1 MRLRNVPGSREAIA
15 DSPLAINE
23 PKKLKGKWNEEF
35 GNNNP
40 IRIEIGMGKGKFITQ
55 LAMEN
60 PDINYVGIEK
70 YSSVLIRAI
79 EKCEDIEIK
88 NLRFIRM
95 EAEYIQDV
103 FEKDEVDRIYLNFSD
118 PWPKDRHAKRR
129 LTSKQ
134 FFERYDGIL
143 KKDGIVEFKTDND
156 LLFQFSLEQV
166 PEAGWNLDKFTWDLH
181 NDEEMV
187 KGNVMTEYESKS
199 FSFISSFASRT
210 FSFFTIGMSIFLASS
225 RSLTQSSSKPAI
237 TATHGTPRSIPGMP
251 AIQPPSVM
259 AKIIHKGRSP
269 VELPRILGPI
279 RLPSSC

>member
-23 PKKLKGKWNEEF
+23 PKELKGKWNEEF

-129 LTSKQ
+129 LTSRQ
-134 FFERYDGIL
+134 FFARYDQML
-143 KKDGIVEFKTDND
+143 KKTGRVEFKTDNKD
-156 LLFQFSLEQV
+156 LFDFSVEEV
-166 PEAGWNLDKFTWDLH
+166 KEAGWILEECTYDLH
-181 NDEEMV
+181 NDARLNE
-187 KGNVMTEYESKS
+187 GNVMTEYVKK
-199 FSFISSFASRT
+199 FSEM
-210 FSFFTIGMSIFLASS
+210 GN
-225 RSLTQSSSKPAI
+225 
-237 TATHGTPRSIPGMP
+237 
-251 AIQPPSVM
+251 
-259 AKIIHKGRSP
+259 
-269 VELPRILGPI
+269 PI
-279 RLPSSC
+279 CKLIADRK